1 MLLITDLDDEE
12 SEVASMGLTLMTQK
26 RRGNVSFLKE
36 SQVLTEMSSNSVLA
50 VTLDEELVGNACPAH
65 E

>member
-1 MLLITDLDDEE
+1 
-12 SEVASMGLTLMTQK
+12 MGLTLMTQK

-50 VTLDEELVGNACPAH
+50 VTLDEELVGNVCPAH